1 VYVGVAAVLIIVY
14 VYTSIEDALPDAGA
28 VPPEYL
34 GVTTEP
40 SILNAV

>member
-1 VYVGVAAVLIIVY
+1 VKVASAVLTIVN

-34 GVTTEP
+34 GVTAEP
-40 SILNAV
+40 SIVNAV